1 MRCYIGIGSNLGD
14 RQKNMEEAIQRL
26 RERKGII
33 VKGISR
39 IYETDPVG
47 GPHQPRYLNGVIEIE
62 TELGPRK
69 LLSFTQEIENQL
81 GRDRTTVKNG
91 PRTIDLDILT
101 YGDREIDEEDLKIP
115 HPKMS
120 ERQFVQKP
128 LRDLLAQETCNT

>member
-1 MRCYIGIGSNLGD
+1 
-14 RQKNMEEAIQRL
+14 MEEAIQRR

-47 GPHQPRYLNGVIEIE
+47 GPSQAPYLNGVIEIE
-62 TELGPRK
+62 TELEPRK

-91 PRTIDLDILT
+91 PRTMDLDILT

-115 HPKMS
+115 HPKMN

-128 LRDLLAQETCNT
+128 LRDLLG